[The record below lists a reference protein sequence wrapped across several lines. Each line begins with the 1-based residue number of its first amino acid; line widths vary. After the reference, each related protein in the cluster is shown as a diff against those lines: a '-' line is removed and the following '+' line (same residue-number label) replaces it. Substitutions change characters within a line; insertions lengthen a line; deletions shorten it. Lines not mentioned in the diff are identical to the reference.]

1 MPGGN
6 SLALL
11 PAARHDFGR
20 NMSPQDRRFERI
32 GGRTVYDGKIISVHV
47 DRFRYADG
55 EEAEREIVRH
65 QGAVAV
71 LAHDDEHVYLVRQPR
86 EPVGEA
92 DVLEIPAG
100 RKDKDGEE
108 PLATAKRE
116 LAEEIGKSA
125 SEWELMKGPYYASVG
140 FTNEKIWIYLA
151 TGLEDAEAEADEN
164 ERIEIE
170 AVPLAQLDELIDR
183 VVDAKTLI
191 GLMLLRTRLQ
201 AKG

>member
-1 MPGGN
+1 VG
-6 SLALL
+6 
-11 PAARHDFGR
+11 
-20 NMSPQDRRFERI
+20 FERI
-32 GGRTVYDGKIISVHV
+32 ASDTVYEGKIVTV
-47 DRFRYADG
+47 YKDTVRYDDDG
-55 EEAEREIVRH
+55 EEAEREYVGH
-65 QGAVAV
+65 PGSVAMV
-71 LAHDDEHVYLVRQPR
+71 AHDGEQVFLVNQPR
-86 EPVGEA
+86 EPVGEQR
-92 DVLEIPAG
+92 VLELPAG
-100 RKDKDGEE
+100 KLDVEGEE
-108 PLATAKRE
+108 PLACAKRE

-183 VVDAKTLI
+183 IVDAKTLI

>member
-1 MPGGN
+1 MG
-6 SLALL
+6 
-11 PAARHDFGR
+11 
-20 NMSPQDRRFERI
+20 FERI
-32 GGRTVYDGKIISVHV
+32 KSDVVYEGKIATVYK
-47 DRFRYADG
+47 DRVRYDDDG
-55 EEAEREIVRH
+55 EEAEREYVGH
-65 QGAVAV
+65 PGSVAMV
-71 LAHDDEHVYLVRQPR
+71 AHDGERVFLVNQPR
-86 EPVGEA
+86 EPVNEQQ
-92 DVLEIPAG
+92 VLELPAG
-100 RKDKDGEE
+100 KLDVEGED
-108 PLATAKRE
+108 PLACAKRE

-125 SEWELMKGPYYASVG
+125 REWDLMKGPYYASVG
-140 FTNEKIWIYLA
+140 FSNEKIWIYLA

>member
-1 MPGGN
+1 MG
-6 SLALL
+6 
-11 PAARHDFGR
+11 
-20 NMSPQDRRFERI
+20 FERI
-32 GGRTVYDGKIISVHV
+32 ASDTVYEGKIVTV
-47 DRFRYADG
+47 YKDTVRYDDDG
-55 EEAEREIVRH
+55 EEAQREYVGH
-65 QGAVAV
+65 PGSVAMV
-71 LAHDDEHVYLVRQPR
+71 AHDGEQVFLVNQPR
-86 EPVGEA
+86 EPVDEQR
-92 DVLEIPAG
+92 VLELPAG
-100 RKDKDGEE
+100 KLDVEGED
-108 PLATAKRE
+108 PLECAKRE

-151 TGLEDAEAEADEN
+151 TGLGDAEAEADEN